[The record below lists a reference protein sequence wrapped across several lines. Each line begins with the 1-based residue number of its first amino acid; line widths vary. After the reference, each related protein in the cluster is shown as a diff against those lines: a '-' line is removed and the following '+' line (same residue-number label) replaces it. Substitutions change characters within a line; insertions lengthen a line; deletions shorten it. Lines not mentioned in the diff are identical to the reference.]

1 MKDILQLHT
10 QASVYS
16 KGFETFEIEMVQ
28 FFQAIANEEQVQIL
42 LNNKIYERLTTLY
55 PELKNNPKIFTYQR
69 SAKELYS
76 ETHPLRKIYSKDA
89 IKFLVDN
96 KINNKNLSKT
106 SKSIMMICDMQSNY
120 NDHTGLMVFEASTVF
135 VDDQYFPKTK
145 AIVDEYF
152 SGWKVNDFA
161 EYYLETVSMNIIF
174 KNLPVP
180 SAQKFGQIASKACF
194 LARLD
199 ELMIP
204 ILNKINYSDTTHLL
218 GVFLDIASMTQK
230 QVDYFVAG
238 YYSTIPF
245 IGHFHSPT
253 SAVTIRRQIK
263 NLGQYNDDIEVLELF
278 IKGQG
283 LVAHIIYYYNAA
295 SIGIQQFDCYI
306 TADRE
311 TVNLFGQDFCI
322 DDDFITGLDLDLFR
336 MVTIDYD
343 HVTTFTD
350 FTFDYEKSFSIA
362 LTEPKDAGLY
372 DYLLDMEGR
381 YHRLKQS

>member
-1 MKDILQLHT
+1 MEDILQLHT

-16 KGFETFEIEMVQ
+16 KGFETFEMEMVQ
-28 FFQAIANEEQVQIL
+28 FFQAIAKEEQVQIL

-55 PELKNNPKIFTYQR
+55 PELKNNLKIFTYQR

-106 SKSIMMICDMQSNY
+106 DKSIMIICDIQSGY
-120 NDHTGLMVFEASTVF
+120 NDHTGLLGLEASSVF
-135 VDDQYFPKTK
+135 CDDQYFPKTK

-152 SGWKVNDFA
+152 AGWKVNNFA
-161 EYYLETVSMNIIF
+161 EYYLETVSLSIIF

-180 SAQKFGQIASKACF
+180 HAKKFGQLASKACF
-194 LARLD
+194 VERLD
-199 ELMIP
+199 EMMIP
-204 ILNKINYSDTTHLL
+204 LLNKINCPDTTHLL

-238 YYSTIPF
+238 YYSKIPF
-245 IGHFHSPT
+245 IGHCHSPT
-253 SAVTIRRQIK
+253 TAITIRRRITDLNQF
-263 NLGQYNDDIEVLELF
+263 NDDVAVLELF
-278 IKGQG
+278 IKSDG
-283 LVAHIIYYYNAA
+283 LVAHIIYHYNSFSMGINQFHCYY
-295 SIGIQQFDCYI
+295 

-350 FTFDYEKSFSIA
+350 FTFDYEKSFSNA

>member
-42 LNNKIYERLTTLY
+42 LNNKIYERLTTIY
-55 PELKNNPKIFTYQR
+55 PELKNNLKIFTYKR
-69 SAKELYS
+69 SANELYS

-106 SKSIMMICDMQSNY
+106 NKSIMMICDMQSNY
-120 NDHTGLMVFEASTVF
+120 NDHTGLMGFEVPTVF

-152 SGWKVNDFA
+152 EGWKVYNFA
-161 EYYLETVSMNIIF
+161 EYYLETVSLSIIF

-180 SAQKFGQIASKACF
+180 SAHKFGQIASKACF
-194 LARLD
+194 LGRLD

-204 ILNKINYSDTTHLL
+204 ILNKINCPDTTHLL
-218 GVFLDIASMTQK
+218 GVFLDVASMTQK

-245 IGHFHSPT
+245 IGHCHSPT

-263 NLGQYNDDIEVLELF
+263 NQGQYNDDIEVLELF
-278 IKGQG
+278 IKGHGQ
-283 LVAHIIYYYNAA
+283 VAHIIYHNDD
-295 SIGIQQFDCYI
+295 GLNQFHCYD
-306 TADRE
+306 TADRQ

-362 LTEPKDAGLY
+362 LNEPKDAGLY